1 MWLKKIRKKKLQSIL
16 IVLIVSICSLLMC
29 GSIVIITSLK
39 NIRNIDG
46 VSKPSSDEEVIIP
59 KVMAS
64 EFNINL
70 NDYIDITSGDKK
82 YSYKVVG
89 TFADPFSKNI
99 SFQSELLVTKIPD
112 GLTKELE
119 LNIYMPMREQKAVK
133 LQMII

>member
-1 MWLKKIRKKKLQSIL
+1 MLKVWKVCLKIL

>member
-1 MWLKKIRKKKLQSIL
+1 M
-16 IVLIVSICSLLMC
+16 
-29 GSIVIITSLK
+29 IITSLK